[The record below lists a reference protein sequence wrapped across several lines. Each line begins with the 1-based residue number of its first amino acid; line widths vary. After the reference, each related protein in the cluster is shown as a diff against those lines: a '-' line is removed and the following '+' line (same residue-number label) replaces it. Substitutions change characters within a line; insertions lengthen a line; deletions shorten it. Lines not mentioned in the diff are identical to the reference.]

1 MVFIDNK
8 DQTGHYE
15 NIFYKNE
22 ENNVVF
28 VPLLRLTDVTKKK
41 MEKTEANFK
50 KILHDHKSTI
60 YSVCYMFSQ
69 EHDEVEDLFQETLI
83 NLWNGLDTFEERS
96 GIGTWV
102 WRIALN
108 TCITSERKKKRRVD
122 TVPLSIDRDF
132 LDDNNAESR
141 QTKLLHNRISR
152 LQPFDRAIVLLWLE
166 NMSYDDIAAI
176 VGITTKAVGVRL
188 VRIREQL
195 KQMNDNTTN

>member
-1 MVFIDNK
+1 
-8 DQTGHYE
+8 
-15 NIFYKNE
+15 
-22 ENNVVF
+22 
-28 VPLLRLTDVTKKK
+28 
-41 MEKTEANFK
+41 
-50 KILHDHKSTI
+50 
-60 YSVCYMFSQ
+60 MFSK

-83 NLWNGLDTFEERS
+83 NMWNGLDKFEQRS

-108 TCITSERKKKRRVD
+108 TCITSDRKKKRRVD

-132 LDDNNAESR
+132 LDDNNAENR
-141 QTKLLHNRISR
+141 QVKLLHQRIGR

-176 VGITTKAVGVRL
+176 VGITAKAVGVRL

-195 KQMNDNTTN
+195 KQMNDNPSN

>member
-1 MVFIDNK
+1 MVFIVNK
-8 DQTGHYE
+8 DQTGYCE
-15 NIFYKNE
+15 NFFYKNE

-108 TCITSERKKKRRVD
+108 TCITSERKKKRRLD

-141 QTKLLHNRISR
+141 QTKLLHKRISR

>member
-1 MVFIDNK
+1 
-8 DQTGHYE
+8 
-15 NIFYKNE
+15 
-22 ENNVVF
+22 
-28 VPLLRLTDVTKKK
+28 

-83 NLWNGLDTFEERS
+83 NLWNGLEGFEQRS

-108 TCITSERKKKRRVD
+108 TCITSDRKKKKRVD
-122 TVPLSIDRDF
+122 TVPLSFDRDF
-132 LDDNNAESR
+132 LDDNNVENR
-141 QTKLLHNRISR
+141 QTKLLHQRINR

-195 KQMNDNTTN
+195 KQMNDNTSNN